1 MRFQHVDGFSL
12 VLENLFFDENTAT
25 AFVGGPLNISEWR
38 YRAKLIFYLIKLG
51 MRS

>member
-25 AFVGGPLNISEWR
+25 TFMVIALNISEWR

-51 MRS
+51 MSS